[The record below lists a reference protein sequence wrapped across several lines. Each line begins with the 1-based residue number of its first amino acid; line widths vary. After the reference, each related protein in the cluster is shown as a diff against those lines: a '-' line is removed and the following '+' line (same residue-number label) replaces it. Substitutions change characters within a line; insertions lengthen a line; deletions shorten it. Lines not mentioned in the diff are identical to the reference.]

1 MLTRKDAE
9 EVLRVTFGMHGG
21 FRKGQWEV
29 IESAMKG
36 KDTMA
41 VLPTG
46 GGKSICYQLFAMLRK
61 KLVIV
66 ISPLISLMEDQVR
79 GLREKGVA
87 TGCMHSGQSWEEAQL
102 VYSEM
107 KKAAMDGFLLYVS
120 PERMVSDAFVASIKD
135 KEIGLFAVDEAHC
148 VSQWGHH
155 FRPEY
160 GRLSFLRKQ
169 RPEVPVMAL
178 TASATPLVLTDIARQ
193 LGLKNP
199 DMHVHGFYRSNLYY
213 QAEKC
218 RDDAEKHAWLMQ
230 AIHQTP
236 TGRIIVYTGTR
247 KDCSEI
253 ADKIRVYHRSVGIY
267 HAGMSTEER
276 KQAQDAYSSGEVR
289 VLVATNA
296 FGMGIDHPDVRL
308 VVHFRIP
315 SNIDNLYQ
323 EMGRAGRDG
332 LESTCLLLYAPRDKG
347 LHAHFIQS
355 SDESQ
360 DQKRIHW
367 YRLNTLVQYAEIV
380 SSEECRHRSILLYY
394 RQKDGGDLTCG
405 HCDLCHR
412 DSTRR
417 IQNPSIAFKSNSVV
431 KKKKTITSITSTTI
445 SINSKL
451 LTELKSWRQKRA
463 LSLQQP
469 AYCILTNKTMEEIV
483 ARAPSTLNDLS
494 SVHGIGP
501 TKLASI
507 GKDVIALV
515 RAHS

>member
-1 MLTRKDAE
+1 MILTIRDAE
-9 EVLRVTFGMHGG
+9 EVLRMVFGMDKG

-29 IESAMKG
+29 LSSAMHG

-46 GGKSICYQLFAMLRK
+46 GGKSMCYQLFAMLCK

-102 VYSEM
+102 VYSDM
-107 KKAAMDGFLLYVS
+107 KKTAADGNGFLLYVS
-120 PERMVSDAFVASIKD
+120 PERMVSDAFTVSIKD
-135 KEIGLFAVDEAHC
+135 RPIGLFAVDEAHC

-160 GRLSFLRKQ
+160 GRLSSLRNL
-169 RPEVPVMAL
+169 RPEVPMMAL

-199 DMHVHGFYRSNLYY
+199 DLHIHGFYRPNLYY
-213 QAEKC
+213 QVEVC
-218 RDDAEKHAWLMQ
+218 RVDATKHAWLRQ
-230 AIHQTP
+230 AIRQTP
-236 TGRIIVYTGTR
+236 TGRIIIYTGTR
-247 KDCSEI
+247 KDCGEI
-253 ADKIRVYHRSVGIY
+253 ADKISTYCERVGIY
-267 HAGMSTEER
+267 HAGLTAEER
-276 KQAQDAYSSGEVR
+276 KRAQEAYSSGEIR
-289 VLVATNA
+289 ILVATNA

-332 LESTCLLLYAPRDKG
+332 LDSTCLLLYAPRDKG

-355 SDESQ
+355 SEESQ

-380 SSEECRHRSILLYY
+380 SGEECRHRSILLYY
-394 RQKDGGDLTCG
+394 RQKDGGDLICG
-405 HCDLCHR
+405 HCDLCDR
-412 DSTRR
+412 ESPRR
-417 IQNPSIAFKSNSVV
+417 IQDPSSLPTTRIV
-431 KKKKTITSITSTTI
+431 KKMPSLS
-445 SINSKL
+445 SNSKL
-451 LTELKSWRQKRA
+451 LTELRSWRQRRA
-463 LSLQQP
+463 HSLQQP
-469 AYCILTNKTMEEIV
+469 AYCVLTNKTMEDIA
-483 ARAPSTLNDLS
+483 ARAPFTLDDLLGI
-494 SVHGIGP
+494 HGIGP
-501 TKLASI
+501 SKLASI
-507 GKDVIALV
+507 GNDVIALV